1 MRLAMAESA
10 EDSCTIA
17 QEFLGAV
24 LEFMALLAA
33 TFAPDPAKR
42 EVIVDDDLE
51 LLRLVCLM

>member
-10 EDSCTIA
+10 EDSRTIA
-17 QEFLGAV
+17 QKFLGAV
-24 LEFMALLAA
+24 LELVALLAA

>member
-10 EDSCTIA
+10 EDSRTVA

-24 LEFMALLAA
+24 LELVALLAA

-42 EVIVDDDLE
+42 EMIVDDNLE
-51 LLRLVCLM
+51 LLRLIRLM